1 MKKTITNLDR
11 IDEAV
16 KNLTEQIPQIKLKRV
31 FAYLAL
37 GLPITNEN
45 ISKKVR
51 KEFKDIDRTDLIR
64 EMISNALV
72 MSQPLIDEK
81 IPFVSFCKEYVDY
94 LDDNDLRGDYDEII
108 QRTKNDPKLLSLI
121 SVAFVAQRY
130 HEGIKYEDM
139 KITDEKVR
147 EDIIHI
153 KKTNKERA
161 KTSLYGK
168 INNFYFNKT
177 KVDVVR
183 DAQVKRKHIDYQV
196 DNNMYASMDIGEY
209 RSSLNDGVLM
219 IDHPKN
225 YKFRLISVASNGVF
239 SRERISNEVLRS
251 LLKWFENL
259 SVEYYED
266 IDSLKE
272 LLENKLM
279 QINYDISSSGKGSLT
294 CAIIGKD
301 KTLIYSIGDTRGYKV
316 VDNKLINITDDDTYI
331 GRLCAAGIIE
341 RHESRFLRGQNLI
354 LNEIGESGREVAIK
368 DRSEIIPNSD
378 YDKLLFVSRGI
389 TKTMDDR
396 DIEAIL
402 AKEEDPEA
410 VKAIVKKSV
419 TEGSV
424 ISESRFGY
432 ETSVQAGVENSSA
445 VMYVKRK

>member
-1 MKKTITNLDR
+1 MGKTITNLDR

-16 KNLTEQIPQIKLKRV
+16 KNLMEQVPQIKLKRV

-45 ISKKVR
+45 IAKKVR

-72 MSQPLIDEK
+72 MSQPLIDDN
-81 IPFVSFCKEYVDY
+81 IPFTSFCKEYADY
-94 LDDNDLRGDYDEII
+94 LEDNDLHGDYDEII

-130 HEGIKYEDM
+130 YEGIKYEDM
-139 KITDEKVR
+139 KITEEKVK

-161 KTSLYGK
+161 KTSFYGK

-225 YKFRLISVASNGVF
+225 YKFRLISVASNGVM

-259 SVEYYED
+259 SVEYYEN
-266 IDSLKE
+266 IDALKE
-272 LLENKLM
+272 MLENKLM
-279 QINYDISSSGKGSLT
+279 QINYDISAYGKGSLT

-316 VDNKLINITDDDTYI
+316 VDNKLINITDDDTYV
-331 GRLCAAGIIE
+331 GRLCASGIID
-341 RHESRFLRGQNLI
+341 RHESRFLRGQGLI
-354 LNEIGESGREVAIK
+354 LNELGESGREAALK

-389 TKTMDDR
+389 TKTMDDI

-402 AKEEDPEA
+402 EKEEDPEV

-419 TEGSV
+419 TEKSE
-424 ISESRFGY
+424 ISESKFGY
-432 ETSVQAGVENSSA
+432 ETAVQPGIENSSA